1 MNESF
6 IKVGSKSRTS
16 RLELAQL
23 VSAGSKLH
31 CKPVEPV
38 NRLFL
43 KGRLSFGIQ
52 NNELPAIKTRA
63 KLISSVRPLSNCV
76 FADVALV
83 QAKESIPS
91 MILREESSF
100 CCKESKQQC
109 NDVIVDL
116 WCDIFWMSKLQCLHR
131 GRHHGQVQQIRSY
144 GASIQVAALVSV
156 LTHIVT

>member
-23 VSAGSKLH
+23 VSARPKLH

-63 KLISSVRPLSNCV
+63 KKKLSTIVQLHVCGRYSGANEAIDTLDVLARGV
-76 FADVALV
+76 F
-83 QAKESIPS
+83 
-91 MILREESSF
+91 F
-100 CCKESKQQC
+100 CSKGKQTTVERCKC
-109 NDVIVDL
+109 
-116 WCDIFWMSKLQCLHR
+116 
-131 GRHHGQVQQIRSY
+131 
-144 GASIQVAALVSV
+144 
-156 LTHIVT
+156 